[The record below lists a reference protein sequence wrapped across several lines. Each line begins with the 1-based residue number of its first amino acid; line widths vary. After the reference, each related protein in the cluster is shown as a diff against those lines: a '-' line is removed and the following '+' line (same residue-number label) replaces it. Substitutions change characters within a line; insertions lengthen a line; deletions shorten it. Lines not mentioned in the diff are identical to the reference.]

1 MLPPLYNWLP
11 SMPRVAIVGMGY
23 EGFSRSS
30 EHLSFREMVFQAAV
44 KAYEDAGGIDPRR
57 DVDSFISCQED
68 FWEGVSISDEFAPD
82 QLGAVLKP
90 LYTVT
95 GDGLHCLANAYMMI
109 KSGIADVVVIES
121 HGKPSEI
128 ASMMDIIWFSTDPI
142 YIRPL
147 RIPNPHALQA
157 IEARIYMESRKLSRE
172 DLSLYVIQTKE
183 NSLLS
188 VRAPYSHI
196 LTLDDYLSS
205 DYIADPLT
213 IHDIAPYSDAAIVAV
228 VASEDMAREYT
239 DTPIWVEGI
248 GWATEAFT
256 IQLRSMEEDIAS
268 RIASDMAYK
277 YAGIEDPRRDID
289 FVEVDERYSYK
300 ALQVV
305 EALRISS
312 KGSIVSDLRDGFFS
326 RSGSLP
332 VNPSG
337 GALSEGLPLEAH
349 GLARLLSAYEQL
361 RGTAGRAQ
369 LSGVEKAI
377 IHSWRGIGTSSSV
390 VAVLSR

>member
-1 MLPPLYNWLP
+1 L
-11 SMPRVAIVGMGY
+11 SEVAIAGMGY
-23 EGFSRSS
+23 EGFTRSS
-30 EHLSFREMVFQAAV
+30 EHLSFREMVFHAALR
-44 KAYEDAGGIDPRR
+44 AYEDAGGIDPRR
-57 DVDSFISCQED
+57 DVDAFISCQED

-90 LYTVT
+90 LYTVS

-109 KSGIADVVVIES
+109 KSGIADIVVIES

-128 ASMMDIIWFSTDPI
+128 TTMENIIWFSTDPI
-142 YIRPL
+142 YVRPL
-147 RIPNPHALQA
+147 KIPNPHALQA
-157 IEARIYMESRKLSRE
+157 IEARIYMESRKISKE
-172 DLSLYVIQTKE
+172 DLGLYVVQTKA

-188 VRAPYSHI
+188 SRAPYSYK

-205 DYIADPLT
+205 DYIADPLNT
-213 IHDIAPYSDAAIVAV
+213 HDIAPYSDAAIVAIIV
-228 VASEDMAREYT
+228 SGDVARDLT
-239 DTPIWVEGI
+239 DVPVWIRGI
-248 GWATEAFT
+248 GWATEAST
-256 IQLRSMEEDIAS
+256 IQLRSMEKDIAT
-268 RIASDMAYK
+268 RIASDMAYRG
-277 YAGIEDPRRDID
+277 AGIEDPRREID
-289 FVEVDERYSYK
+289 FAEVDERYSYK